1 MIWIV
6 LGIALGV
13 AGAFC
18 IMASELLRAFPKLDT
33 WRAETA
39 VGFAVLG
46 VVVWLV
52 GKIRA
57 GARPRPLAEEQANIS
72 TRLGLPFWGAMLMV
86 LAGIVMFIQPLRRQ
100 EVALTPAP
108 ASPPASLLPP
118 ATALPAVTNKPN
130 IFPPLKIQGFILVGT
145 NPVVLING
153 EAFGVGDRLLGLT
166 VKSVTREGAL
176 MEMGS
181 ETKLYKVP

>member
-18 IMASELLRAFPKLDT
+18 IVAAELLRAFPKLDT

-39 VGFAVLG
+39 AGFAALG
-46 VVVWLV
+46 VIVWLV

-72 TRLGLPFWGAMLMV
+72 ARLGPPFWGAMLVV

-100 EVALTPAP
+100 EVALIP
-108 ASPPASLLPP
+108 ASVSPSASVLPP
-118 ATALPAVTNKPN
+118 AALPAVTNKPPV
-130 IFPPLKIQGFILVGT
+130 FPPLKIQGFILVGT